1 MELSRIN
8 IENRER
14 IKKVLGLNDSS
25 LVKMHE
31 NDLLNEL
38 LDTIVFFD
46 DDEKN
51 KFIPRIQDLS
61 DELTQLKQK
70 IIGLEQKL
78 IEANK
83 SSQNKVVEKP
93 KEKEKEPVV
102 SSSSNTA
109 ASDDGHEDAHEVF
122 EKNKKQ
128 IANFLKKKLSVI
140 DNGDLESIHP
150 KHKELEEEVLRL
162 AKENG
167 ELNSIIIDDMDLID
181 SLMLELKNHKIEWKH
196 TMIDKRA
203 QKIKSFNAGY
213 QPFGR
218 LFIYKKLLSIPKL
231 ELEKEKAPSN

>member
-46 DDEKN
+46 DDDKN
-51 KFIPRIQDLS
+51 KFIPRIQDLT
-61 DELTQLKQK
+61 DELAQVKQK
-70 IIGLEQKL
+70 VVGLEQKV
-78 IEANK
+78 IEVSKTSHARVPEK
-83 SSQNKVVEKP
+83 VEKKEEK
-93 KEKEKEPVV
+93 KEKEIA
-102 SSSSNTA
+102 STSSNS
-109 ASDDGHEDAHEVF
+109 SDDNEDAHEVY

-128 IANFLKKKLSVI
+128 IASFLKKKLSVI

-150 KHKELEEEVLRL
+150 KHKDLEEEVLRL

-167 ELNSIIIDDMDLID
+167 ELNSIIIEDMDLID
-181 SLMLELKNHKIEWKH
+181 SLMLELKSHKIEWKH

-231 ELEKEKAPSN
+231 ELEKEKTTSN